1 MINGR
6 FIIDS
11 PRPGFE
17 NMAIDEMMVESLLSH
32 LSVPTF
38 RFYSW
43 NPFCL
48 SLGFHQSAD
57 DVNSDRLAADG
68 IDLVRRPTGGRA
80 VFHSGELTYSIVMP
94 NNGLA
99 PSYWYQKVHEAFYAV
114 LLSYGL
120 PVAFHTENDN
130 FKAIYDDVESAPC
143 FISSAKSELLLNG
156 KKFIGSAQRSF
167 GSVTL
172 QHGSILLD
180 RQHLKITDYLNYSS
194 DRIKEKTAQYLE
206 TKSASI
212 FDFMPEFSSSTF
224 ADDVKNALTEH
235 LNISFQSGD
244 YLPEEREIIYHFSKK
259 YRKVS

>member
-1 MINGR
+1 MTNGR
-6 FIIDS
+6 FIVDS

-48 SLGFHQSAD
+48 SLGFHQSVN
-57 DVNSDRLAADG
+57 DVNYQNLTTDG

-80 VFHSGELTYSIVMP
+80 VFHSGELTYSVVLP
-94 NNGLA
+94 NNGNA
-99 PSYWYQKVHEAFYAV
+99 PSFWYQKIHEAFYSV
-114 LLSYGL
+114 FSSYQL
-120 PVAFHTENDN
+120 PVTFHSENDN
-130 FKAIYDDVESAPC
+130 FKTIYSDVESVPC
-143 FISSAKSELLLNG
+143 FISSAKSELLLDG

-167 GSVTL
+167 GSVIL

-180 RQHLKITDYLNYSS
+180 KQHLRITNYLNYSS
-194 DRIKEKTAQYLE
+194 ETVKKKTADYLE
-206 TKSASI
+206 NKSASI
-212 FDFMPEFSSSTF
+212 LDFMPEFSTGKF
-224 ADDVKNALTEH
+224 YDDLQHKLTEQ